1 MNVRI
6 AISALTAAAFG
17 SIGLAFTVAPAAAQ
31 QPPAATEV
39 GASLLARANIPATNG
54 DNLTVTSPAF
64 KTGADIP
71 VENTQF
77 KGNVFPG
84 LSWTAG
90 PAGTKSYV
98 AIMQDGDAMM
108 RGGPILHW
116 TMVNIP
122 ASVTKLDAGMTT
134 PPAGAQNGPN
144 MRGASSPYMGPR
156 PPAGPKHRYHLQVFA
171 LDELIPAGTV
181 TNYATLTDAMK
192 GHVLASGEV
201 IGLGEKAP

>member
-6 AISALTAAAFG
+6 AITAIAAAALG
-17 SIGLAFTVAPAAAQ
+17 SVGLAFTAAPAAAQ
-31 QPPAATEV
+31 QPPVATEV
-39 GASLLARANIPATNG
+39 GASQLALANIAAKNG
-54 DNLTVTSPAF
+54 AKLTVTSPAF
-64 KTGADIP
+64 KSGADIP

-122 ASVTKLDAGMTT
+122 ASDTKLDPGMTT

-181 TNYATLTDAMK
+181 TNYATLTVAM
-192 GHVLASGEV
+192 
-201 IGLGEKAP
+201 